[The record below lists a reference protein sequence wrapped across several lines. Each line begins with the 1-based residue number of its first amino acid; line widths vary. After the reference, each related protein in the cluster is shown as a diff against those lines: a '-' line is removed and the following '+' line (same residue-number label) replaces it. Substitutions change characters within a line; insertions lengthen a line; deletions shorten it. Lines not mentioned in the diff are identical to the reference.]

1 MNWQEQIDKKEIEL
15 NLKKEETNVQ
25 SRIDSRRI
33 SGNSSR
39 RISSIRIPG
48 SNGKIEINNVT
59 EKGGN
64 RMITVEGALKDLE
77 VIEKET
83 EDSGSRAVVKAL
95 KVVVK
100 FLSTMR
106 SNQLLTE
113 ADKVGIRK
121 AKETRVAKEVK

>member
-1 MNWQEQIDKKEIEL
+1 MNWQEQIDKKETEL
-15 NLKKEETNVQ
+15 NIKKEVENVCIG
-25 SRIDSRRI
+25 S
-33 SGNSSR
+33 NSN
-39 RISSIRIPG
+39 ISSHRGNG
-48 SNGKIEINNVT
+48 SGLSLSKERGKSINNVT
-59 EKGGN
+59 AKGGN

-77 VIEKET
+77 DIEKGA
-83 EDSGSRAVVKAL
+83 DGADAKAIVKAF

-121 AKETRVAKEVK
+121 VKETRVAKEVK